1 MSSGQLEVLRQS
13 LAWLAQ
19 GKSIWLC
26 SIVATYGSAPRPQG
40 ALFATDGSRRSG
52 SISGGC
58 IEDAFV
64 AMLARGEHDSP
75 LSLLD
80 YGSHLAPDGSE
91 FELPCGGRIRLL
103 VERLSGDEAVADLN
117 EWLSRLQGALPFV
130 REVRLEQ
137 GVRSYLADEMQGQC
151 EQEDP
156 DRVQLSYAQRWR
168 LLLLGISQVSEQV
181 ARLGQAAG
189 FEVLLCDTREAY
201 RPDWHWGPEQGGI
214 AVEWCDPERFVERHV
229 TARSAVLALAHDPRI
244 DDAGLMAA
252 LESEA
257 FYLGAMGSVRT
268 SERRLERLQ
277 RIGEISRERLDRI
290 HAPIGLPIGSKAPI
304 EIAIATLAEVIAAR
318 HGIRLRL
325 RQDAA

>member
-40 ALFATDGSRRSG
+40 SLFATDGSRRSG

-64 AMLARGEHDSP
+64 AMLARGEYDSP

-80 YGSHLAPDGSE
+80 YGSHLAPDGSA

-156 DRVQLSYAQRWR
+156 DRVRLSYAQRWR

-277 RIGEISRERLDRI
+277 RIGEFSRERLDRI